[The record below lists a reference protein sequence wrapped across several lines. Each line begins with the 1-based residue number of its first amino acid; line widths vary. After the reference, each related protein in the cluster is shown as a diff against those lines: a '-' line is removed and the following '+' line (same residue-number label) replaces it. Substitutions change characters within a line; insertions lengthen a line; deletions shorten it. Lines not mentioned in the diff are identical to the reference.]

1 MLARIL
7 SRFLAAGALVL
18 AIPSA
23 VAQDTVSLRLNWQ
36 ILGFHAP
43 FYLGVERGFYREA
56 GINLT
61 VNEGRGGAVTAQ
73 AIGAKS
79 DQFGIVDGGTTIVSA
94 VRGIPIRTVMSL
106 MNSGIFAVVARADA
120 NIRTA
125 KDLEGKSIAVTAG
138 DALTQLWPAVVRVNK
153 LDPSRIRLV
162 NVDPAGK
169 VIATLEKRTD
179 ALLGS
184 IDAQSFQIEAKGVKT
199 SMLSYDDGGRSRR
212 HDQVQPGPDQAVCER
227 NTALIRGGHGRS
239 AGGSAGSDEDQTR
252 AGSQFTQA
260 ADGRFTVQV
269 RVAQHQGACDGC
281 RLRSRLEVD
290 AGTADRIPGDQ
301 DRPRP
306 RFLLHKRLHAIGGD
320 TAQAEPS

>member
-61 VNEGRGGAVTAQ
+61 VNGGRGGAVTAQ

-199 SMLSYDDGGRSRR
+199 SMLSYDDLGVRLVGLTVVAHEDTIKSN
-212 HDQVQPGPDQAVCER
+212 PD
-227 NTALIRGGHGRS
+227 LIRRFVSATRRS
-239 AGGSAGSDEDQTR
+239 FEAAMADP
-252 AGSQFTQA
+252 QA
-260 ADGRFTVQV
+260 AV
-269 RVAQHQGACDGC
+269 RAAMKIKPELDPNSLKQQMDASLSKFESPSTKGLAMGVA
-281 RLRSRLEVD
+281 SEVD
-290 AGTADRIPGDQ
+290 WKSTLELLTEFQGIKTDRAPGSFYTNDFT
-301 DRPRP
+301 R
-306 RFLLHKRLHAIGGD
+306 
-320 TAQAEPS
+320 